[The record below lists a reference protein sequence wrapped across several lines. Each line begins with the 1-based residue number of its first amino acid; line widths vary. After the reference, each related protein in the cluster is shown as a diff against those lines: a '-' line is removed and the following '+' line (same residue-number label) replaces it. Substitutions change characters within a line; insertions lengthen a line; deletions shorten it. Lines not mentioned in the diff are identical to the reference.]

1 MNRMFLKRPRIA
13 GPFLLH
19 GVTPRAML
27 VIMNISK
34 ITRFLAPALLLSFT
48 VHAGLYKGL
57 DEEGNVI
64 YSDEP
69 FDNSEKFTPP
79 PITIVQPTKVA
90 PREEVAEEEKKP
102 ETVYTTFSITSPKN
116 EATIRNEP
124 NVVVDMVLDPAL
136 TISEGHSIWLLLD
149 GRPLIKKTKSLSLPI
164 GRLDRG
170 THTLQAQ
177 VRNSA
182 GKAVISTKKVKV
194 FIHQTSVT
202 TRAR

>member
-1 MNRMFLKRPRIA
+1 MM
-13 GPFLLH
+13 
-19 GVTPRAML
+19 
-27 VIMNISK
+27 
-34 ITRFLAPALLLSFT
+34 TRFLVPALLLSFS

-57 DEEGNVI
+57 DEEGNVV

-69 FDNSEKFTPP
+69 FDNAEKFTPP
-79 PITIVQPTKVA
+79 PITVVEPTKVA
-90 PREEVAEEEKKP
+90 PKEEVAEEEKP
-102 ETVYTTFSITSPKN
+102 ETVYTTFTITSPKN

-124 NVVVDMVLDPAL
+124 NVVVDMVLDPELA
-136 TISEGHSIWLLLD
+136 ISEGHSIWLLLD

-177 VRNSA
+177 IRNSA
-182 GKAVISTKKVKV
+182 GKAIISTKRVKV
-194 FIHQTSVT
+194 YIHQTSVT

>member
-1 MNRMFLKRPRIA
+1 
-13 GPFLLH
+13 
-19 GVTPRAML
+19 ML
-27 VIMNISK
+27 VLMNISMS
-34 ITRFLAPALLLSFT
+34 TRFLVPALLLSFT

-57 DEEGNVI
+57 DEEGNVV
-64 YSDEP
+64 YSDKP
-69 FDNSEKFTPP
+69 FDNSEQFSPP
-79 PITIVQPTKVA
+79 PLTVVEPTKVA
-90 PREEVAEEEKKP
+90 PKEEAVEEEEKP
-102 ETVYTTFSITSPKN
+102 ETVYTTFTITSPKN

-136 TISEGHSIWLLLD
+136 AISEGHSIWLLLD

-182 GKAVISTKKVKV
+182 GKAVISTKRVKV
-194 FIHQTSVT
+194 YIHQTSVT
-202 TRAR
+202 TRARN

>member
-1 MNRMFLKRPRIA
+1 MSLKRPRIA

-19 GVTPRAML
+19 GASPRAML
-27 VIMNISK
+27 VVMNISM
-34 ITRFLAPALLLSFT
+34 IIRFLLPALLLSFT

-64 YSDEP
+64 YSDTP
-69 FDNSEKFTPP
+69 FDNSEQFTPP
-79 PITIVQPTKVA
+79 PLTVVEPTKVA
-90 PREEVAEEEKKP
+90 PKEEAVEEEKKP
-102 ETVYTTFSITSPKN
+102 ETVYTTFTITSPKN
-116 EATIRNEP
+116 EETIRNEP
-124 NVVVDMVLDPAL
+124 NVVVNMVLDPELA
-136 TISEGHSIWLLLD
+136 INEGHSIWLLLD

-164 GRLDRG
+164 GRLNRG

-182 GKAVISTKKVKV
+182 GKAVISTKPVKV
-194 FIHQTSVT
+194 YIHQTSVT